1 MDDLIIISNLID
13 FIFCPA
19 SIYFHKL
26 YGSEDQL
33 MYQTKAQINGTKA
46 HEKVD
51 NEQYSTRKNVI
62 TALDV
67 YSEKYR
73 IIGKIDIYDGDKRL
87 LVERKKHINKIYD
100 GYIFQLYAQ
109 YYAMTEMGYL
119 IERMEIRSMD
129 DNKKYKIECP
139 EENLEMKN
147 KFEQLIKEMR
157 TFNLEDFYQNNIE
170 KCKNCIYED
179 ACDRALIRRG

>member
-1 MDDLIIISNLID
+1 
-13 FIFCPA
+13 
-19 SIYFHKL
+19 
-26 YGSEDQL
+26 
-33 MYQTKAQINGTKA
+33 MYQSKAQINGTKA

-109 YYAMTEMGYL
+109 YLQFTASSGRHSVL
-119 IERMEIRSMD
+119 ERPFSEANGRPFVS
-129 DNKKYKIECP
+129 
-139 EENLEMKN
+139 
-147 KFEQLIKEMR
+147 
-157 TFNLEDFYQNNIE
+157 
-170 KCKNCIYED
+170 
-179 ACDRALIRRG
+179 

>member
-1 MDDLIIISNLID
+1 MDDLIIISNLND

-100 GYIFQLYAQ
+100 
-109 YYAMTEMGYL
+109 
-119 IERMEIRSMD
+119 
-129 DNKKYKIECP
+129 
-139 EENLEMKN
+139 
-147 KFEQLIKEMR
+147 
-157 TFNLEDFYQNNIE
+157 
-170 KCKNCIYED
+170 
-179 ACDRALIRRG
+179 

>member
-1 MDDLIIISNLID
+1 
-13 FIFCPA
+13 
-19 SIYFHKL
+19 
-26 YGSEDQL
+26 

-67 YSEKYR
+67 YFEKYR

-119 IERMEIRSMD
+119 IERMEIRSMQCC
-129 DNKKYKIECP
+129 KY
-139 EENLEMKN
+139 
-147 KFEQLIKEMR
+147 
-157 TFNLEDFYQNNIE
+157 TD
-170 KCKNCIYED
+170 
-179 ACDRALIRRG
+179 LIRIMEFFTGVFI